1 MENIKTQGIS
11 LPKLGLGT
19 FRMQGDACRAAVESA
34 LELGYRHLDT
44 AEMYGNEEAIGAAL
58 AASKVA
64 RKDLHVTTKVWNE
77 NLAPDAIRRA
87 FDASLKKLRLD
98 HVDLYL
104 VHWPARNMNLP
115 AMFETLMKLKEEGR
129 TRAIG
134 VANFN
139 IALLKTVVEEIK
151 APIACNQVEYHVM
164 LDQTPLRNYLTAK
177 SIPLVA
183 YCPLA
188 QGRVASDEAL
198 AAIGRKHNASA
209 AQVAL
214 KWLLDQDGVAAIPKA
229 SRAESQQA
237 NLDALKVQLDDAD
250 RKAIA
255 ALPKDKRC
263 VNPGLRRRG
272 IDGDS
277 RLFRPPE
284 LKVFATHAAV
294 VQSILGRIQG
304 RSRKCVKPLSFPMLA
319 RDWQSPAVAGSILPL
334 RCRWRPT
341 PSSTPSSAP
350 ASPRTMSKTAISA
363 IARMARRISAV
374 RPRCWPACRSRPPAF
389 PSTASARRACRPS
402 RWPPTRSARTAPI
415 ASSPAASK
423 ASRSPAAARPRN

>member
-1 MENIKTQGIS
+1 MENLQTQGIS
-11 LPKLGLGT
+11 LPSSGSAP
-19 FRMQGDACRAAVESA
+19 FACRAMPAARRSKA
-34 LELGYRHLDT
+34 RWGWATGISTPRKCT
-44 AEMYGNEEAIGAAL
+44 AMRKPIGAAI
-58 AASKVA
+58 AASSVA

-87 FDASLKKLRLD
+87 FDACLKKLRLD
-98 HVDLYL
+98 HIDLYL
-104 VHWPARNMNLP
+104 VHWPAQNMNLP

-164 LDQTPLRNYLTAK
+164 LDQTPLRKYLAAK

-188 QGRVASDEAL
+188 QGRAASDETL
-198 AAIGRKHNASA
+198 TAIGRKHDASA

-237 NLDALKVQLDDAD
+237 NLDALKVTLDDDD

-255 ALPKDKRC
+255 ALPKNKRC
-263 VNPGLRRRG
+263 VNPG
-272 IDGDS
+272 
-277 RLFRPPE
+277 F
-284 LKVFATHAAV
+284 
-294 VQSILGRIQG
+294 
-304 RSRKCVKPLSFPMLA
+304 
-319 RDWQSPAVAGSILPL
+319 
-334 RCRWRPT
+334 
-341 PSSTPSSAP
+341 AP
-350 ASPRTMSKTAISA
+350 A
-363 IARMARRISAV
+363 
-374 RPRCWPACRSRPPAF
+374 WD
-389 PSTASARRACRPS
+389 
-402 RWPPTRSARTAPI
+402 
-415 ASSPAASK
+415 
-423 ASRSPAAARPRN
+423 

>member
-1 MENIKTQGIS
+1 MEHLKSQGIA

-34 LELGYRHLDT
+34 LGLGYRHIDT

-58 AASKVA
+58 AASRVA
-64 RKDLHVTTKVWNE
+64 RNELHVTTKVWHE

-87 FDASLKKLRLD
+87 FDESLKKLRLD

-115 AMFETLMKLKEEGR
+115 AIFETLMKLKQEGR

-139 IALLKTVVEEIK
+139 IALLKTVVEDIK

-164 LDQTPLRNYLTAK
+164 LDQTKLRQFLAAK

-198 AAIGRKHNASA
+198 AAIGRKHNASG

-214 KWLLDQDGVAAIPKA
+214 RWLLDQPGVLAIPKA
-229 SRAESQQA
+229 SRHESQKA
-237 NLDALKVQLDDAD
+237 NLDALNVKLDDDD
-250 RKAIA
+250 RKKIA

-263 VNPGLRRRG
+263 VNPG
-272 IDGDS
+272 
-277 RLFRPPE
+277 F
-284 LKVFATHAAV
+284 
-294 VQSILGRIQG
+294 
-304 RSRKCVKPLSFPMLA
+304 
-319 RDWQSPAVAGSILPL
+319 
-334 RCRWRPT
+334 
-341 PSSTPSSAP
+341 AP
-350 ASPRTMSKTAISA
+350 A
-363 IARMARRISAV
+363 
-374 RPRCWPACRSRPPAF
+374 WD
-389 PSTASARRACRPS
+389 
-402 RWPPTRSARTAPI
+402 
-415 ASSPAASK
+415 
-423 ASRSPAAARPRN
+423 